1 MLLYRSVR
9 RADRARK
16 VVIEDEKF
24 DDLIRRDNAMALTVR
39 FHKAL
44 AGRRTTAH

>member
-1 MLLYRSVR
+1 LYRSVR

-24 DDLIRRDNAMALTVR
+24 DDVIRRDTMALTVR